1 MQVNQ
6 VSGFITDANSDIV
19 YIFLSASPKQ
29 QQQQQQ
35 QNFGLKH
42 VLFKKR
48 KHSKLEN
55 TVRTSNTP
63 SFSINKCYFCPIAH

>member
-19 YIFLSASPKQ
+19 YIFLSTSPK
-29 QQQQQQ
+29 QQQ

-48 KHSKLEN
+48 KQ
-55 TVRTSNTP
+55 
-63 SFSINKCYFCPIAH
+63 